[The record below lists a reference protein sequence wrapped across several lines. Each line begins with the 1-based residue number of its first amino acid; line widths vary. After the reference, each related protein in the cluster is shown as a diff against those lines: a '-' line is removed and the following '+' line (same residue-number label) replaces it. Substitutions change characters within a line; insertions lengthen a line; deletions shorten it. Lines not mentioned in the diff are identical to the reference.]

1 MLSVTIAGASPELN
15 AMTRT
20 KWMRLGVSDP
30 ADILRWAGSQS
41 TRRLDDFRHRV
52 IRGREFVSFR
62 MVPRYAIEI
71 GTSDIIVVAHVKS
84 GARQLLLAGIAA
96 LGHKI
101 ARRASAVFGAFNP
114 RSEPVRAHNAQLYR
128 LDTARLSSPFRG

>member
-1 MLSVTIAGASPELN
+1 
-15 AMTRT
+15 MTRT

-30 ADILRWAGSQS
+30 ADILRWAGAQS

-71 GTSDIIVVAHVKS
+71 GTSDIIVVAHVRPR
-84 GARQLLLAGIAA
+84 ARQRLMASVAA
-96 LGHKI
+96 LGNKA
-101 ARRASAVFGAFNP
+101 ARRASAAFGALRP
-114 RSEPVRAHNAQLYR
+114 RGEPVVHNAQLYR